1 MKFDFYFNG
10 KNESGS
16 GMLEAIENKDGSFTA
31 ISGFVRTLDNDAA
44 EPLQAFENIYGKMS
58 LDDIAS
64 LEKISLEETKGSEY
78 LSLFVNPKGSE
89 ASYSPSG
96 YFFYDNV
103 LYPSSGDLLLGNP
116 GLLFTAASG
125 KELNLFTNGPSSYVD
140 YQNDGFNI
148 PTSFH
153 LIALSDYAP
162 AVPHAELPDSS
173 VATVPEPSSL
183 ALLGLGF
190 LNFFLF
196 RRMSAK
202 RKWKRFPFFWIVST
216 ARFDDPVNEQRLV
229 EYRAA
234 KQSLSSTLKSFG
246 VPESADV
253 NSVLSYAQSVE
264 EHDRKGNRPS
274 AEAMAIFR
282 ENLRL
287 LDAKWKAYKNT
298 SLK

>member
-1 MKFDFYFNG
+1 MQSNIGQTTLRNGFAAVRIGMMKGAGLAGIAATLFFGGISPAMSTVMKFDFFFNG

-16 GMLEAIENKDGSFTA
+16 GMLEATENKDGSFTA
-31 ISGFVRTLDNDAA
+31 ISGFVRTLDNDDAK
-44 EPLQAFENIYGKMS
+44 PLQAFENIYGEMS

-78 LSLFVNPKGSE
+78 FPLFVNPKGSE
-89 ASYSPSG
+89 VSYSPSG

-103 LYPSSGDLLLGNP
+103 LYPSSADLLLGNP
-116 GLLFTAASG
+116 GLLFMSASG

-173 VATVPEPSSL
+173 VTTVPEPSSL

-202 RKWKRFPFFWIVST
+202 GK
-216 ARFDDPVNEQRLV
+216 
-229 EYRAA
+229 
-234 KQSLSSTLKSFG
+234 
-246 VPESADV
+246 
-253 NSVLSYAQSVE
+253 
-264 EHDRKGNRPS
+264 
-274 AEAMAIFR
+274 
-282 ENLRL
+282 
-287 LDAKWKAYKNT
+287 
-298 SLK
+298 